1 MHRQPEGSQADFSSW
16 GGLGTHWTCVSCCP
30 SWGCCQVLDMAH
42 LCVVMDKG
50 SSSHGPPVIAGCHNQ
65 RHISPCLCH
74 ADCQLNGGLGGWGG
88 GKGVRGA
95 PGGAHMAP
103 ALPPGCPHRHSHS
116 QPEPASS
123 RRSLGRARRTQLT
136 TSTLS
141 WEVRY
146 GYSPLEPS
154 ATSPGTQMWGG
165 QSSVTGEGCQESQ
178 VPPLLSLPSLLLAA
192 RQNSTAYS
200 VPSPAY
206 VLAVP
211 ASWSEE
217 RRLWRTSL

>member
-88 GKGVRGA
+88 GKVVRGA
-95 PGGAHMAP
+95 RGGHTWPLHCPQAAHTGTHIRSP
-103 ALPPGCPHRHSHS
+103 S
-116 QPEPASS
+116 QPAAGGPWAEPGARSS
-123 RRSLGRARRTQLT
+123 PPPPSLGRSGMDTPHWNPA
-136 TSTLS
+136 
-141 WEVRY
+141 
-146 GYSPLEPS
+146 PPALEHKC
-154 ATSPGTQMWGG
+154 
-165 QSSVTGEGCQESQ
+165 GEGRAQSQEKGAR
-178 VPPLLSLPSLLLAA
+178 SLRYPHYSHSLLCC
-192 RQNSTAYS
+192 
-200 VPSPAY
+200 
-206 VLAVP
+206 
-211 ASWSEE
+211 
-217 RRLWRTSL
+217 